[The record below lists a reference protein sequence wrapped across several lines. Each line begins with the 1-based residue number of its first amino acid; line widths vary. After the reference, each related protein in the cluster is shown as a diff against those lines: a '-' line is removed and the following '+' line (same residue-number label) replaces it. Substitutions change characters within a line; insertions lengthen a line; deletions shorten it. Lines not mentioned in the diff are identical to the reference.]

1 MSKVVII
8 GSGPAGVSAALYTS
22 RAGIETTIISTGY
35 SALKKAEKIE
45 NYYGFGQPVTG
56 SDLEKSGLDGAKRL
70 GVKILNKEVVG
81 IEFEKNLVVN
91 TEDEKLEADGIIIA
105 TGSSRVVPN
114 IDGVK
119 ELEGKGVSYC
129 AVCDAFFYR
138 GKDVTVLGNGK
149 YAVHEALELLPVVN
163 SVTIL
168 TNGEKMQVSV
178 PEGININDKKIKNL
192 DGEMRLSCVKFD
204 DNTEL
209 KTDGFFVAL
218 GVAGSTALARKI
230 GAIVDGN
237 KIKVDENMATNIPG
251 LYAAGDCTG
260 GLLQIATAVGEGA
273 KAGTQIIKYIR
284 KV

>member
-8 GSGPAGVSAALYTS
+8 GSGPAGVSAALYTC
-22 RAGIETTIISTGY
+22 RAGIDTTIITTGY

-56 SDLEKSGLDGAKRL
+56 SQLEESGLEGAKRL
-70 GVKILNKEVVG
+70 GVDIINKEVVG
-81 IEFEKNLVVN
+81 IGFESSLVVN
-91 TEDEKLEADGIIIA
+91 TEDDKIETDGIIIA
-105 TGSSRVVPN
+105 TGSSRVIPKIKSFN
-114 IDGVK
+114 DY
-119 ELEGKGVSYC
+119 EGKGISYC

-138 GKDVTVLGNGK
+138 GKDVVVLGNGK
-149 YAVHEALELLPVVN
+149 YAIHEASELLPVAN

-168 TNGEKMQVSV
+168 TDGEKMEVEV
-178 PEGININDKKIKNL
+178 PDGINVNDKKIDCL
-192 DGEMRLSCVKFD
+192 AGQDRLNSVKFED
-204 DNTEL
+204 GTEI
-209 KTDGFFVAL
+209 KADGFFVAI

-237 KIKVDENMATNIPG
+237 NIKVDENMATNIPG